1 MKIKPLLVVGVLA
14 IASAATSTAYA
25 HAKLEAS
32 EPKAD
37 SVATAA
43 PKEVRLQFNET
54 LELPFRKI
62 KLLDEKNV
70 AIEPSAIRLDKANPK
85 AMIATLPPLPAGAYR
100 VQWTT
105 MTRDGHKVKGEFG
118 FKVK

>member
-1 MKIKPLLVVGVLA
+1 MNIKPLLAVGVLA
-14 IASAATSTAYA
+14 IASAVTSAAYA

-37 SVATAA
+37 SVVEQA
-43 PKEVRLQFNET
+43 PKEVRLQFNEP
-54 LELPFRKI
+54 LELPFSKI
-62 KLLDEKNV
+62 KLLDQKDV
-70 AIEPSAIRLDKANPK
+70 AIEPAKIDLDKANPK